1 MKPMKNV
8 YVPNTQGRKP
18 KLLKVQ
24 EASGETEVSETGISE
39 NETSG
44 EQNGNNYQ

>member
-1 MKPMKNV
+1 MKNV

-18 KLLKVQ
+18 KLLKKVQ
-24 EASGETEVSETGISE
+24 EASDETEVSETGISE

-44 EQNGNNYQ
+44 GQNGNNYQ